1 MERFGDS
8 FDPASVR
15 AGICGSAIFC
25 ANRESRRTL
34 IQLRGTSDCEIWSE
48 RKSLGDAARR

>member
-1 MERFGDS
+1 MECFGDS
-8 FDPASVR
+8 FDPASMR

-48 RKSLGDAARR
+48 RKSLGDAAYR